1 MIQHMRRNAARL
13 LPSASETSIPLYA
26 LAQTA
31 VASIFFVTLRL
42 SSPLVAG
49 VALTRLW
56 YPIELP
62 TELMGLLTAM
72 VLVDRSAFMYM
83 RIRRS

>member
-1 MIQHMRRNAARL
+1 MIQHVRRNLARL
-13 LPSASETSIPLYA
+13 LPSASEASIPLFA

-56 YPIELP
+56 YPIEVP
-62 TELMGLLTAM
+62 TELVGLLAAT
-72 VLVDRSAFMYM
+72 VLVDRSALVYM